1 MCMKKDRPLTP
12 KQMAFAGFVAKGIN
26 YSESYRKA
34 YGAENYSKS
43 SLAVEA
49 SRMMKD
55 ERVQRAVEDLKAE
68 RRDTKK
74 AHKKL
79 TGKWILERLVDE
91 AMNDSNP
98 PSTRVRALELLGKSE
113 GVFEENTRLT
123 VEHRKPE
130 DVERELK
137 QRLEEM
143 FGAEH

>member
-1 MCMKKDRPLTP
+1 MEKDRPLTP
-12 KQMAFAGFVAKGIN
+12 KQMAFAGFVAKGLT

-34 YGAENYSKS
+34 YGAENYSKPA
-43 SLAVEA
+43 LAVEA

-55 ERVQRAVEDLKAE
+55 ERVQRAVEELKADNKE
-68 RRDTKK
+68 TKK

-79 TGKWILERLVDE
+79 TGKWILERLADE
-91 AMNDSNP
+91 AMDESNP

-113 GVFEENTRLT
+113 GIFEESTRLT

-130 DVERELK
+130 DVERELR

-143 FGAEH
+143 FGAQH

>member
-1 MCMKKDRPLTP
+1 MCMDKERPLTP
-12 KQMAFAGFVAKGIN
+12 KQMAFAGFVAKGLN

-34 YGAENYSKS
+34 YGAENYSKPA
-43 SLAVEA
+43 LAVEA

-55 ERVQRAVEDLKAE
+55 ERVQRAVEELKAE
-68 RRDTKK
+68 NKTTKK

-79 TGKWILERLVDE
+79 TGKWILERLADE
-91 AMNDSNP
+91 AMDESNP

-143 FGAEH
+143 FGTEH